1 MSSLSI
7 STAWEETRSILAR
20 DGQLYAAVALALIVL
35 PEVIFAV
42 VGVPAGPQ
50 ATLLAQVIYA
60 AVLLLGF
67 VAQIALNRLA
77 IGPSVTVGTA
87 IRTGFVRLPSV
98 IVVLALFSVALMI
111 VAVVLMMILG
121 AARLVTIP
129 APAQTPPPSLVLLLV
144 LLVAL
149 GFAIVQLA
157 FPISAVETGN
167 PLRIISRS
175 WQLAKGHY
183 ARLLAFIGLI
193 IFTFILVV
201 AATQYGVGS
210 AVQLVLGPPKPGS
223 LSALV
228 LGLAV
233 GLIQAPFTV
242 IMATMLARI
251 YAQLAGRGEAQA
263 SVPSSGI

>member
-7 STAWEETRSILAR
+7 STAWDQTRSILAR

-42 VGVPAGPQ
+42 VGAPGPQ
-50 ATLLAQVIYA
+50 ASLLTKVIYT

-87 IRTGFVRLPSV
+87 IRTGFARVGSV
-98 IVVLALFSVALMI
+98 IVVLVLFSVALMI
-111 VAVVLMMILG
+111 VAVVLLMVLG
-121 AARLVTIP
+121 ATRVVTIP
-129 APAQTPPPSLVLLLV
+129 APGQAPPSSLILLLV

-157 FPISAVETGN
+157 FPVAAVETGH

-175 WQLAKGHY
+175 WELAKGHY
-183 ARLLAFIGLI
+183 ARLLGFIGLI
-193 IFTFILVV
+193 IFSFILLV

-210 AVQLVLGPPKPGS
+210 AVQLALGPPKPGT

-233 GLIQAPFTV
+233 GLVQAPFTV
-242 IMATMLARI
+242 IAATMLARI
-251 YAQLAGRGEAQA
+251 YTQLSGRGEAQA
-263 SVPSSGI
+263 SVPSSGT